1 MLRERISELIEKRD
15 ALLVIYTPEWPEV
28 KKLEAQIKPIEDELA
43 KAPTEIV
50 SSMRRRYEAAAT
62 KEQSL
67 RRAYEQQKGT
77 TTQQTRDQIDLI
89 ALTQE
94 LETNKQYL
102 NTLLQ
107 RQRELNVA
115 QGAPPNEVVIANSQ
129 SSSENTDWAGTTAK
143 HYHRSALVVGGRH
156 RPGVPA
162 RLP

>member
-1 MLRERISELIEKRD
+1 MEKRD

-28 KKLEAQIKPIEDELA
+28 KKLDAQIKPIEAELA

-50 SSMRRRYEAAAT
+50 SSMKSRYEAAAT

-77 TTQQTRDQIDLI
+77 TTQQTRDQIDLMAI
-89 ALTQE
+89 TQE

-107 RQRELNVA
+107 RQREV
-115 QGAPPNEVVIANSQ
+115 QVTSGDRPNEVSIATHSRLRKHPSGRRDCAT
-129 SSSENTDWAGTTAK
+129 SSLPSCCPWPRALAW
-143 HYHRSALVVGGRH
+143 RSCWISLMT
-156 RPGVPA
+156 P
-162 RLP
+162 